1 MVEHVCHEGVYILL
15 LIEGYYIGN
24 GYFPSLFCIIVIII
38 AKNKLA
44 GLGGR
49 ELKLS
54 WLIDYFPKKFAPIE
68 SLIISSH
75 PDLQLT

>member
-1 MVEHVCHEGVYILL
+1 MENVCHEGVYILL

-24 GYFPSLFCIIVIII
+24 GYHPSLFSIIVIFI

-54 WLIDYFPKKFAPIE
+54 WLIDYFPKRFAPIE
-68 SLIISSH
+68 SLVISSH
-75 PDLQLT
+75 PDLQLK

>member
-1 MVEHVCHEGVYILL
+1 MEHVCHEGVYILL

-24 GYFPSLFCIIVIII
+24 GYSPSLFCIIVIII

-54 WLIDYFPKKFAPIE
+54 WLIEYFPKKFAPIE
-68 SLIISSH
+68 SLVISSH

>member
-1 MVEHVCHEGVYILL
+1 MEHVCLEGVYILL

-24 GYFPSLFCIIVIII
+24 GYFPSLFCIFVIFI

-54 WLIDYFPKKFAPIE
+54 WLIEYFPKRFAPIE
-68 SLIISSH
+68 SLVISSH

>member
-1 MVEHVCHEGVYILL
+1 MEHVCHEGVYILL

-24 GYFPSLFCIIVIII
+24 GYFPSLFSIIVIFI

-49 ELKLS
+49 ELTNML
-54 WLIDYFPKKFAPIE
+54 LAD
-68 SLIISSH
+68 
-75 PDLQLT
+75 

>member
-1 MVEHVCHEGVYILL
+1 MEHVCHEGVYILL

-49 ELKLS
+49 ELTLS
-54 WLIDYFPKKFAPIE
+54 WLIDYFLNRFAPIE
-68 SLIISSH
+68 SH
-75 PDLQLT
+75 RELQLT

>member
-1 MVEHVCHEGVYILL
+1 MEHVCHEGVYILL

-24 GYFPSLFCIIVIII
+24 GYFPSLFSIIVINIFI

-54 WLIDYFPKKFAPIE
+54 
-68 SLIISSH
+68 
-75 PDLQLT
+75 

>member
-1 MVEHVCHEGVYILL
+1 MKHVCHEGVYILL

-24 GYFPSLFCIIVIII
+24 GYFPSLFSIIVIFI

-54 WLIDYFPKKFAPIE
+54 
-68 SLIISSH
+68 
-75 PDLQLT
+75 

>member
-24 GYFPSLFCIIVIII
+24 GYFPSLFSIIVIFI

-54 WLIDYFPKKFAPIE
+54 WLIDYFPKRFAPIE
-68 SLIISSH
+68 SLVISSH

>member
-1 MVEHVCHEGVYILL
+1 MEHVCHEGVYILL

-54 WLIDYFPKKFAPIE
+54 WLIDYFPKRFAQIE

>member
-1 MVEHVCHEGVYILL
+1 MEHVCHEGVYILL

-24 GYFPSLFCIIVIII
+24 GYFPSLFSIIVIFI

-54 WLIDYFPKKFAPIE
+54 WLIDYFPKRFAPIE
-68 SLIISSH
+68 SLVISSH